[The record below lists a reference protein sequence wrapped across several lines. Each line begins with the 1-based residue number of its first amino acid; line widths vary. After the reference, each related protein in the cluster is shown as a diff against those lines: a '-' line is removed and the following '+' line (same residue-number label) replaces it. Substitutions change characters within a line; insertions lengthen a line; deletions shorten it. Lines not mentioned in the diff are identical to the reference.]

1 MIPATRALHM
11 KRADRPFPARRW
23 PMLAAALLTLG
34 LSLTTDAAAAGDFEA
49 LRSQALELDLAA
61 SHIDGA
67 AEAGSDTL
75 NVYVGARAQD
85 IWLREVW
92 LQIDSGPIQ
101 HYQYSQRE
109 AEALRASGLHGLLSA
124 RLSPGPHRIR
134 AQAAAAE
141 VDAHASEARRR
152 AAVDVSIDKGTA
164 AAELELSW
172 AAGGMVKGSTLKLI
186 SWQRSAESVAT
197 ADLQSRYRAGDA
209 IDPRLRTVAFLEATG
224 RRYQSQRLLRQVQA
238 EALGATANDTPVP
251 GGPSPGAPAM
261 YAAYQALLAGS
272 RELGAIDRLGAGE
285 PCAARPTLLC
295 DHVNTEL
302 GYAWLAQ
309 HQGIKSAEAFR
320 RVRAPGPL
328 ASAALLGLGWALLAP
343 ATAAEAGNGAAVPVA
358 YGRRPLHEPRAMKDD
373 KERSNAMR
381 AALVPWIE
389 LIGRDPSDPAVQEA
403 QIAIAWAMNELGSE
417 VQAQDYYNR
426 VIAQLEALV
435 QRCDKAKGELVGQ
448 SLAPGIVS
456 KAPDEAWHWSLADRL
471 PDPRWWVLPMAKDRE
486 SFYLIPLLQQAAFD
500 AQLRQLREAHEVQ
513 AALNAQRERLVAASN
528 PEAAGLL
535 ARIDALQPAI
545 AAAIASTGQALD
557 AQALTEIAAIRD
569 QALHSLVEARYGLA
583 QLYDR
588 PAEVA
593 TK

>member
-1 MIPATRALHM
+1 MNRS
-11 KRADRPFPARRW
+11 DSPFPARRW
-23 PMLAAALLTLG
+23 PMLAAVLLTLG
-34 LSLTTDAAAAGDFEA
+34 LSLAADAAAAGDFEA

-61 SHIDGA
+61 SRIDGA

-85 IWLREVW
+85 VWLREVW
-92 LQIDSGPIQ
+92 LQIDNGPMQ

-109 AEALRASGLHGLLSA
+109 ADALRASGLHGLLSA

-141 VDAHASEARRR
+141 VDAHGSEARRR
-152 AAVDVSIDKGTA
+152 AAVDVTIEKGA
-164 AAELELSW
+164 APAELELSW
-172 AAGGMVKGSTLKLI
+172 APGGVVKGSTLKLI
-186 SWQRSAESVAT
+186 NWQRSADSVIST
-197 ADLQSRYRAGDA
+197 DTQSRYRAGDP
-209 IDPRLRTVAFLEATG
+209 IDPRLRAVAFLEAAG
-224 RRYQSQRLLRQVQA
+224 RRYQSQRLLRQLQA
-238 EALGATANDTPVP
+238 EVPRATPNETPV
-251 GGPSPGAPAM
+251 GQGPSPGAPAL

-272 RELGAIDRLGAGE
+272 SDLGAVDRLGAGE

-295 DHVNTEL
+295 DHVNSEL

-309 HQGIKSAEAFR
+309 HEGIKSADSFR

-328 ASAALLGLGWALLAP
+328 ASAAMLGLGWALLAP
-343 ATAAEAGNGAAVPVA
+343 ATAAEADKGEATPVA
-358 YGRRPLHEPRAMKDD
+358 YGRKPLHEPRAMKDD
-373 KERSNAMR
+373 KERGNAMR

-403 QIAIAWAMNELGSE
+403 QIAIAWVMGTLGSE

-435 QRCDKAKGELVGQ
+435 QRCDKARGELAGQ
-448 SLAPGIVS
+448 SLVPGIVS

-471 PDPRWWVLPMAKDRE
+471 PDPRWWVLPATQDRE

-500 AQLRQLREAHEVQ
+500 AELRQLREAHEVQ
-513 AALNAQRERLVAASN
+513 AALTAQRERLL
-528 PEAAGLL
+528 AAGDAQSTNQGANLL

-545 AAAIASTGQALD
+545 AASIAGTGQALD
-557 AQALTEIAAIRD
+557 ALAQTEIAATRD